1 VSAPNPA
8 ASDLATEA
16 APERSPG
23 LGRVTR
29 KLTLVNLAVTL
40 SAVVT
45 SPLQARALGP
55 AGRGDL
61 AAVTVVGTLI
71 GSLGNL
77 GLAAFVV
84 RESAVGTSVRR
95 LIGSVGPMLVVLG
108 ICWAAAGPAVAR
120 LVAGDRPTVHW
131 LLLVFLLAMPFAMF
145 TTATSAVLWGQQR
158 WRLFTAY
165 QLIVPV
171 GSAVVYGVLFLIGNL
186 TVETAGLTFILLSVV
201 VSALPGLV
209 VLRGAGRPQWNSA
222 IASRGRTY
230 GIKIWLAG
238 LANQTNARLDQL
250 LMTRLVAPAVLGL
263 YVVAVNVSLMQIAFT
278 SAVSVAILPRVA
290 AGEADIAAR
299 ALRLMLA
306 LTIFVSIVVI
316 GTVPVFLP
324 IVFGA
329 RFTGAIGMCQILAIA
344 AVPYGAVQIM
354 SNVLAGL
361 GQPGTVARGEII
373 SVVITVPALL
383 IFVSHYGGMGAAV
396 ISLVA
401 YSCTAAYIAIH
412 LRRHL
417 QVPWSSLLVA
427 RLGDLTALQTAPGI
441 GRLISMYARRRA

>member
-1 VSAPNPA
+1 
-8 ASDLATEA
+8 
-16 APERSPG
+16 
-23 LGRVTR
+23 
-29 KLTLVNLAVTL
+29 
-40 SAVVT
+40 
-45 SPLQARALGP
+45 
-55 AGRGDL
+55 
-61 AAVTVVGTLI
+61 
-71 GSLGNL
+71 
-77 GLAAFVV
+77 
-84 RESAVGTSVRR
+84 
-95 LIGSVGPMLVVLG
+95 MLVCLG

-120 LVAGDRPTVHW
+120 LVAGNRPTVHW

-145 TTATSAVLWGQQR
+145 TTATSAILWGQQR

-171 GSAVVYGVLFLIGNL
+171 GSAIVYGALFLAGDL

-201 VSALPGLV
+201 VSAIPGLV
-209 VLRGAGRPQWNSA
+209 VLRRAGRPQWNSGLA
-222 IASRGRTY
+222 RHGRTY

-250 LMTRLVAPAVLGL
+250 LMTRLVAPSVLGL

-278 SAVSVAILPRVA
+278 SAVSVALLPRVA
-290 AGEADIAAR
+290 AGDADIAAR

-306 LTIFVSIVVI
+306 LTTLISIAVI
-316 GTVPVFLP
+316 VTVPVLLP
-324 IVFGA
+324 FVFGD
-329 RFTGAIGMCQILAIA
+329 RFAAAVSMCQILAIA

-361 GQPGTVARGEII
+361 GLPGVVARGEVI
-373 SVVITVPALL
+373 SVAITVPALL
-383 IFVSHYGGMGAAV
+383 IFVSRFGGLGAAV

-417 QVPWSSLLVA
+417 ATPWSSLLVV
-427 RLGDLTALQTAPGI
+427 RLADLAALRTLPGI
-441 GRLISMYARRRA
+441 GRLASTLRRQQP